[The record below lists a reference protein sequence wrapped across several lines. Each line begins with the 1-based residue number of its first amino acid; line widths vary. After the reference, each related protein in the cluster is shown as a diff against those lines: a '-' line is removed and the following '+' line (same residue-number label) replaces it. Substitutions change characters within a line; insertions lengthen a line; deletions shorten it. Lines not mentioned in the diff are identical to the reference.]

1 MYVPTQKQH
10 SRRRTEIGCG
20 RTSGLPC
27 SGATSGVILLEASAN
42 REVAAVVAVV
52 DSSTAV
58 LVVVVVAPESM
69 VLSVVAA
76 KSSSEASLTE
86 TAAPGPLRFFLAEF
100 WKACRFCDKVG

>member
-1 MYVPTQKQH
+1 M
-10 SRRRTEIGCG
+10 
-20 RTSGLPC
+20 
-27 SGATSGVILLEASAN
+27 LEASAN

-52 DSSTAV
+52 DSSAAV
-58 LVVVVVAPESM
+58 LVVVVAPESM

-100 WKACRFCDKVG
+100 WKACRFCDKVGRSVGRSVGRFGFNVS